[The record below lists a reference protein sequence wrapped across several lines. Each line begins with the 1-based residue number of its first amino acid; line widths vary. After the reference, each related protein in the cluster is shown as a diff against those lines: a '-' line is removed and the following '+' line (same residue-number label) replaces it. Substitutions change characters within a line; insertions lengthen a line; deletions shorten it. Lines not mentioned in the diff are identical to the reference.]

1 MLRKAVGSGSG
12 IRARFL
18 GLEGSNGN
26 LLERKLGEEFGQRE
40 AEAGEHVFA
49 FEGVGHAQEAVG
61 LWSAVNENRFLSR
74 IENPDQAG
82 SAGKIVRQ
90 FFLKP
95 RRTIP
100 RRKHFNDQIG
110 STTEV
115 FFLLCRRHGQARFRD
130 EGNIGREEIARI
142 HPATQTGTADD
153 AEAMLGRVREH
164 GGKERGDD
172 AFVAVTSRAHDD
184 FSFDEFTFVAVLGQS
199 HQLFLGPGGRG
210 GFHGETKR
218 ARNAW

>member
-1 MLRKAVGSGSG
+1 MGWDC
-12 IRARFL
+12 
-18 GLEGSNGN
+18 SNGN
-26 LLERKLGEEFGQRE
+26 LLERKFGEELGQRE